1 MNITDVKAR
10 EILDSRG
17 VPTVEADV
25 FTASGW
31 GRAAVPSG
39 ASTGMNEALELRD
52 GNTKYH
58 GKGVSQAVQHVNTII
73 ARTIIGRDVTAQ
85 KDIDKAMKE
94 LDGTVNKSRL
104 GANAILAVSLAVAR
118 CAADSCGI
126 PLVFYLNEKARILPV
141 PMFNIINGGAHAPND
156 LDIQEYMVV
165 PVGAR
170 TMREAVTM
178 GSEIYHELEKLLGGK
193 QSLGDEGGFSPVMD
207 KVREP
212 LDLMVKAIEN
222 LGYQKKV
229 KVALDCAPSYF
240 YDVQN
245 EKYVL
250 EGISFTSDELVDFY
264 RDLVSTYPVVSLEDP
279 LFEEDITGFQKITKE
294 LGDKIMVVGD
304 DVFVS
309 SPERLKKGISIGVCN
324 ALLLKVNQIGT
335 LSEALDAAGIA
346 FDSGYKVVVSHRSGE
361 TEDTFISHLAVA
373 LNCGWIKAGAPARGE
388 RTAKYNELMRIE
400 ELLGEKA
407 RYKTS

>member
-1 MNITDVKAR
+1 MYITHVKAR

-25 FTASGW
+25 FTESGW

-85 KDIDKAMKE
+85 KDIDEAMKE

-118 CAADSCGI
+118 CAADSCGV

-141 PMFNIINGGAHAPND
+141 PMFNIINGGAHAPNG

-178 GSEIYHELEKLLGGK
+178 GSETYHELEKLLGGK

-264 RDLVSTYPVVSLEDP
+264 RDLVSTYPVVSIEDP
-279 LFEEDITGFQKITKE
+279 LFEEDIPGFQKITKV
-294 LGDKIMVVGD
+294 LGDKIMLVGD

-309 SPERLKKGISIGVCN
+309 NPERLKKGISNGVCN

-361 TEDTFISHLAVA
+361 TEDTFIAHLAVA

-407 RYKTS
+407 KYKTS